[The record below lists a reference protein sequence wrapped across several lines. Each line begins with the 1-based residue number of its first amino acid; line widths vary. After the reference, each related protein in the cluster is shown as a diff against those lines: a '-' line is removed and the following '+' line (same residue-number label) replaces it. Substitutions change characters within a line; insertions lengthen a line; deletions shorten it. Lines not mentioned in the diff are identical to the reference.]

1 MRDPHPDRRQTGFDY
16 SWIDP
21 EFVLYGIVGLVVI
34 GLGARA
40 LAHWTVSE
48 WAAGSRVLPG
58 FAVIGVGIA
67 FVALLFVVRSYKRW
81 LYLGGAFAIIAL
93 ATFLLAAAGLSIPAG
108 WLE

>member
-1 MRDPHPDRRQTGFDY
+1 MHAPHPDRQTRFGY
-16 SWIDP
+16 SWLDL
-21 EFVLYGIVGLVVI
+21 EFILYGIVGLVVI

-40 LAHWTVSE
+40 LAHWAMSE

-58 FAVIGVGIA
+58 VALAGVGSA
-67 FVALLFVVRSYKRW
+67 FLALLFVVRSHKRW
-81 LYLGGAFAIIAL
+81 LYLGAAFTIIAL

>member
-1 MRDPHPDRRQTGFDY
+1 MHDPRSDRQTGFDY

-21 EFVLYGIVGLVVI
+21 EFVFYGIVGLVVI

-40 LAHWTVSE
+40 LAHWTMSE

-58 FAVIGVGIA
+58 IALVGVGA
-67 FVALLFVVRSYKRW
+67 VFAALLFVVRSRQRW
-81 LYLGGAFAIIAL
+81 LYLGAAFAIIAV
-93 ATFLLAAAGLSIPAG
+93 ATFLLVAAGLSIPEG

>member
-1 MRDPHPDRRQTGFDY
+1 MHDPRSDRQTGFDY

-40 LAHWTVSE
+40 LAHWTMSE

-58 FAVIGVGIA
+58 IALVGVGTVS
-67 FVALLFVVRSYKRW
+67 VALLFVVRSRKRW
-81 LYLGGAFAIIAL
+81 LYLGTAFTIIAV
-93 ATFLLAAAGLSIPAG
+93 ATFLLATAGLSIPGG

>member
-1 MRDPHPDRRQTGFDY
+1 MHDPHPDRRQTGFDY

-21 EFVLYGIVGLVVI
+21 EFVLYGIVGIVVA

-40 LAHWTVSE
+40 LAHWAVSE

-58 FAVIGVGIA
+58 VALIGFGTA
-67 FVALLFVVRSYKRW
+67 FVALLYVVRSQKRW
-81 LYLGGAFAIIAL
+81 LYLGAAFAIIAV
-93 ATFLLAAAGLSIPAG
+93 ATFLLATAGLSIPAG